1 MTAFPSAKA
10 EAPSP
15 ALSSRLLVATRSSII
30 MISCL
35 LSSSVHAL
43 LLPATRPEITTN
55 HPATSR
61 LRTPVMKGQESF
73 PQSMSEDQLARIRI
87 EAMWKEIEA
96 TAVWLNCPTLSV
108 EEGRELGADWSV
120 VSERFKRFLKDEKK
134 VRAWA
139 VAEVGKDP
147 DSRAL
152 HVYTAWWAAVR
163 ELHETVREEHAALDH
178 ENSPNW
184 QRAYIAC
191 KRRDE
196 AKEEARARYKGLR
209 AAGFREP
216 LCG

>member
-1 MTAFPSAKA
+1 
-10 EAPSP
+10 
-15 ALSSRLLVATRSSII
+15 
-30 MISCL
+30 
-35 LSSSVHAL
+35 
-43 LLPATRPEITTN
+43 
-55 HPATSR
+55 
-61 LRTPVMKGQESF
+61 MKGQESF

-147 DSRAL
+147 DSRAF

-163 ELHETVREEHAALDH
+163 ELHEAFREERAALDH
-178 ENSPNW
+178 EKPPNFR
-184 QRAYIAC
+184 RAYLAC
-191 KRRDE
+191 KRHDR
-196 AKEEARARYKGLR
+196 AVEELRARYKDLR
-209 AAGFREP
+209 PAGFTDK
-216 LCG
+216 LTG

>member
-1 MTAFPSAKA
+1 MS
-10 EAPSP
+10 
-15 ALSSRLLVATRSSII
+15 TR
-30 MISCL
+30 
-35 LSSSVHAL
+35 
-43 LLPATRPEITTN
+43 
-55 HPATSR
+55 
-61 LRTPVMKGQESF
+61 QESF

-87 EAMWKEIEA
+87 EAMWKGIEA

-120 VSERFKRFLKDEKK
+120 VSERTKRFFKDEKK

-139 VAEVGKDP
+139 VADAGKDP

-216 LCG
+216 LCD

>member
-1 MTAFPSAKA
+1 
-10 EAPSP
+10 
-15 ALSSRLLVATRSSII
+15 
-30 MISCL
+30 
-35 LSSSVHAL
+35 
-43 LLPATRPEITTN
+43 
-55 HPATSR
+55 
-61 LRTPVMKGQESF
+61 MKGQESF

-163 ELHETVREEHAALDH
+163 ELHEAFREERAALDH
-178 ENSPNW
+178 EKPPNFR
-184 QRAYIAC
+184 RAYLAC
-191 KRRDE
+191 KRHDR
-196 AKEEARARYKGLR
+196 AVEELRARYKDLR
-209 AAGFREP
+209 PAGFTDK
-216 LCG
+216 LTG